1 MALLARQLLVFS
13 SCLLAATAGQT
24 QLHALI
30 SNHHDVLVSQ
40 DIWVGIVYI
49 EGAKVAMRTYIGYND
64 S

>member
-30 SNHHDVLVSQ
+30 SNHHVLVSQ
-40 DIWVGIVYI
+40 DIWVGTVYI
-49 EGAKVAMRTYIGYND
+49 EGAKVAMRTYI
-64 S
+64 SLA